1 MRSAASPEARG
12 SKHGPYNTVSSQEGQ
27 EPLQSLRLLSPRDNF
42 PKRRSDHGNPTPPNS
57 SEDLVLIRA
66 HT

>member
-42 PKRRSDHGNPTPPNS
+42 PKRR
-57 SEDLVLIRA
+57 
-66 HT
+66 